1 MRAAVVVQAAWLA
14 AVLVEA
20 PGTHTCPVHESHSAG
35 HGAATTAPAEPAEHG
50 EHLHHPEGEPGD
62 DTGGEHAG
70 CSCLGD
76 CGTTSPVLPIP
87 DGVAATGH
95 SLVQADPPGRPVYDS
110 PRASLHPRLPFAN
123 GPPLTT
129 S

>member
-1 MRAAVVVQAAWLA
+1 MRAVVVGQAAWLA
-14 AVLVEA
+14 AVLAEA

-35 HGAATTAPAEPAEHG
+35 HAGATTAPADHAEHV
-50 EHLHHPEGEPGD
+50 HYPEGEPGD
-62 DTGGEHAG
+62 DAGGEHAG

-87 DGVAATGH
+87 TGVAVTGH
-95 SLVQADPPGRPVYDS
+95 PVAQADPPGRPVYDS